1 VKSNNNKKILI
12 SGMIRS
18 GSTLIS
24 RIMNAHSKIRIG
36 SDVLLFIYKLC
47 LYGELKSQSL
57 VNKNFDEFSLSSGF
71 FDKTYSDIVTLIGK
85 TNLDIEIKSQEKI
98 LIQSRLESTLYMEP
112 GLVVNMN
119 NILLCQTYGEL
130 IDCLYSVIR
139 NNGDTE
145 YVGTKE
151 AYCDDFKPWMDAR
164 YPNSKFIHIIRNP
177 LAVYASIKNFKKNYP
192 LIYVLHHWRK
202 HVAHA
207 LHNESKHDALIILY
221 EDLCKFPEEISKRI
235 CDHLDLKFED
245 SMLLHDNWKTLSDE
259 KWNSNSSYN
268 FESKKSIYAEDLN
281 KWEGASV
288 SKEGLIAGYLCYEEI
303 RKYYPKLFGDKK
315 PKIGRNIF
323 IKNLSS
329 SKTQRVSYP
338 DFISDLTYNEDHLSK
353 IWDHE
358 EKRNKLLVEEDNLTS
373 SSATKF
379 FINKEAYKSLLFH
392 ARSPKRNL

>member
-1 VKSNNNKKILI
+1 
-12 SGMIRS
+12 M
-18 GSTLIS
+18 
-24 RIMNAHSKIRIG
+24 
-36 SDVLLFIYKLC
+36 
-47 LYGELKSQSL
+47 
-57 VNKNFDEFSLSSGF
+57 
-71 FDKTYSDIVTLIGK
+71 
-85 TNLDIEIKSQEKI
+85 
-98 LIQSRLESTLYMEP
+98 
-112 GLVVNMN
+112 
-119 NILLCQTYGEL
+119 
-130 IDCLYSVIR
+130 
-139 NNGDTE
+139 
-145 YVGTKE
+145 
-151 AYCDDFKPWMDAR
+151 
-164 YPNSKFIHIIRNP
+164 
-177 LAVYASIKNFKKNYP
+177 
-192 LIYVLHHWRK
+192 
-202 HVAHA
+202 
-207 LHNESKHDALIILY
+207 
-221 EDLCKFPEEISKRI
+221 
-235 CDHLDLKFED
+235 
-245 SMLLHDNWKTLSDE
+245 SDE